1 MRFSV
6 ATALAACCASAQAF
20 SDSTS
25 FVLFSTAKFV
35 EPDSS
40 RQTQSSNQVVS
51 SAKNILSSCP
61 TERYLLVTQPN
72 LNAGHLRDAT
82 GVPRLRNA
90 LKKAKS
96 SFSIAEVDGHLD
108 VKQLADYI
116 NEVCSGKAVVVDEVP
131 LTALPADSNTVL
143 AENDKNFGMIID
155 QYDMAGDY
163 TVLYTA
169 GSRTEEVL
177 GYTPEFLDS
186 MRTELKRQ
194 VHATRKNNSDFDK
207 LPLFEK
213 YQFFSPAIFMGL
225 FAVLILVSILYIG
238 VSAVGSLKVPYGAF
252 EKEMGPSA
260 QQQKKQ

>member
-1 MRFSV
+1 
-6 ATALAACCASAQAF
+6 
-20 SDSTS
+20 
-25 FVLFSTAKFV
+25 
-35 EPDSS
+35 
-40 RQTQSSNQVVS
+40 
-51 SAKNILSSCP
+51 
-61 TERYLLVTQPN
+61 
-72 LNAGHLRDAT
+72 
-82 GVPRLRNA
+82 
-90 LKKAKS
+90 
-96 SFSIAEVDGHLD
+96 
-108 VKQLADYI
+108 
-116 NEVCSGKAVVVDEVP
+116 
-131 LTALPADSNTVL
+131 
-143 AENDKNFGMIID
+143 MIID

-213 YQFFSPAIFMGL
+213 YQFFSPGTCGNVYFELGLYSDDIPTAIFMGL